1 MRARFTLRWGADM
14 WQKLIK
20 SSAGAFLSTVPV
32 GYYLI
37 LFTLAG
43 VLCGGYFNG
52 LRWQH
57 KYDALV
63 NKQQSAVLDAQA
75 KADEQTKANATAT
88 AQLDTN
94 YYKEYQNASK
104 NADYW
109 RNRALTERVSN
120 QANCA
125 NNATHSTSG
134 GVGDDTAITAIDN
147 RPLDVQSTAII
158 ELSTIAAQMR
168 AQVEYLQA
176 KHLADVRT
184 VNNH

>member
-1 MRARFTLRWGADM
+1 MM

-32 GYYLI
+32 WYYLLI
-37 LFTLAG
+37 FTLAG
-43 VLCGGYFNG
+43 LLCGGYFNG

-63 NKQQSAVLDAQA
+63 NKQQTAVVDAQA
-75 KADEQTKANATAT
+75 KADEQTKANTSTT

-94 YYKEYQNASK
+94 FYKEYQNASK
-104 NADYW
+104 TADYW
-109 RNRALTERVSN
+109 RNRALSERVPNKSN
-120 QANCA
+120 CT

-134 GVGDDTAITAIDN
+134 SLGDDTSTTAIDN
-147 RPLDVQSTAII
+147 RQVDVPSTAVI
-158 ELSTIAAQMR
+158 ELSTIAGQMR

-176 KHLADVRT
+176 KHLADVQT
-184 VNNH
+184 VNGE